1 LKVFAQISLEGSLF
15 QAFKFK
21 TESLTLWSPLRIGAV
36 NKNRALSVVVISC
49 LFFFS
54 CASTREIK
62 VLPAFRVADITLS
75 KAVEDRTSNASPQN
89 PAIVFSPKDPEV
101 FAFLKLQNLWGMHTV
116 KWDWIDPEGRLYY
129 STGNYTIKSAEGQ
142 YLKEVNTWHKLTI
155 RGDKAEKLPGQW
167 TLNIHVDKDLV
178 AVRKFRID
186 PEASELP
193 AIAPGP
199 K

>member
-1 LKVFAQISLEGSLF
+1 M
-15 QAFKFK
+15 
-21 TESLTLWSPLRIGAV
+21 
-36 NKNRALSVVVISC
+36 NKRRALSVLLIFC
-49 LFFFS
+49 LFLFS
-54 CASTREIK
+54 CASTQETKRP
-62 VLPAFRVADITLS
+62 PAFRVADITLS
-75 KAVEDRTSNASPQN
+75 KSVEDLTSTASPKN

-129 STGNYTIKSAEGQ
+129 STGNYTIQSAEGQ

-167 TLNIHVDKDLV
+167 TLNISVDKDLV

-186 PEASELP
+186 PEASGPP